1 MKALKAENEELK
13 AELARA
19 KEDHQYDN
27 LVHQKELESLKN
39 PIPFKKKRFNVML
52 KGRDLIMIFDR
63 FVGPKK
69 GSSVAQDARVQ
80 VRTPDGKHYDVMSV
94 NLVEN
99 KILGARETH
108 RIVIST
114 HEEVAKMGSPIKLL

>member
-1 MKALKAENEELK
+1 
-13 AELARA
+13 
-19 KEDHQYDN
+19 
-27 LVHQKELESLKN
+27 
-39 PIPFKKKRFNVML
+39 ML

-80 VRTPDGKHYDVMSV
+80 VRTPDGRHYDVMSV

-99 KILGARETH
+99 KI
-108 RIVIST
+108 
-114 HEEVAKMGSPIKLL
+114 

>member
-1 MKALKAENEELK
+1 
-13 AELARA
+13 
-19 KEDHQYDN
+19 
-27 LVHQKELESLKN
+27 
-39 PIPFKKKRFNVML
+39 
-52 KGRDLIMIFDR
+52 MIFDR

-80 VRTPDGKHYDVMSV
+80 VKTPDGRFFDVMSV

-99 KILGARETH
+99 KIIGARETH

-114 HEEVAKMGSPIKLL
+114 HEEIAEMGAPKLIV

>member
-1 MKALKAENEELK
+1 
-13 AELARA
+13 
-19 KEDHQYDN
+19 
-27 LVHQKELESLKN
+27 
-39 PIPFKKKRFNVML
+39 ML
-52 KGRDLIMIFDR
+52 KGRDLIMVFDR

-80 VRTPDGKHYDVMSV
+80 VKTPDGRFFDVMSV

-99 KILGARETH
+99 KIIGARETH

-114 HEEVAKMGSPIKLL
+114 HEGVAKMGSPIKLL

>member
-1 MKALKAENEELK
+1 
-13 AELARA
+13 
-19 KEDHQYDN
+19 
-27 LVHQKELESLKN
+27 
-39 PIPFKKKRFNVML
+39 ML
-52 KGRDLIMIFDR
+52 KGRDLIMIFER

-80 VRTPDGKHYDVMSV
+80 VRTPEGRYYDVQGI

-108 RIVIST
+108 RIVITT
-114 HEEVAKMGSPIKLL
+114 HEEVATMGKPKLIV

>member
-1 MKALKAENEELK
+1 
-13 AELARA
+13 
-19 KEDHQYDN
+19 
-27 LVHQKELESLKN
+27 
-39 PIPFKKKRFNVML
+39 ML

-80 VRTPDGKHYDVMSV
+80 VKTPDGRFFDVMSV

-99 KILGARETH
+99 KIIGARETH

-114 HEEVAKMGSPIKLL
+114 HEELAKMGKPIKLL

>member
-1 MKALKAENEELK
+1 
-13 AELARA
+13 
-19 KEDHQYDN
+19 
-27 LVHQKELESLKN
+27 
-39 PIPFKKKRFNVML
+39 ML
-52 KGRDLIMIFDR
+52 KGRDIMTIFDR

-80 VRTPDGKHYDVMSV
+80 VRTPEGRHLDVMSV

-114 HEEVAKMGSPIKLL
+114 HEEVAPMGKPKLIL

>member
-1 MKALKAENEELK
+1 
-13 AELARA
+13 
-19 KEDHQYDN
+19 
-27 LVHQKELESLKN
+27 
-39 PIPFKKKRFNVML
+39 ML

-63 FVGPKK
+63 FVGPKR

-80 VRTPDGKHYDVMSV
+80 VKTPDGRFFDVQGI

-99 KILGARETH
+99 KIIGARETH

-114 HEEVAKMGSPIKLL
+114 HEEVAQMGSPIKLL

>member
-1 MKALKAENEELK
+1 
-13 AELARA
+13 
-19 KEDHQYDN
+19 
-27 LVHQKELESLKN
+27 
-39 PIPFKKKRFNVML
+39 ML

-80 VRTPDGKHYDVMSV
+80 VKTPDGRFFDVQGI

-99 KILGARETH
+99 KIIGARETH

-114 HEEVAKMGSPIKLL
+114 HEELGKMGKPINLL

>member
-1 MKALKAENEELK
+1 
-13 AELARA
+13 
-19 KEDHQYDN
+19 
-27 LVHQKELESLKN
+27 
-39 PIPFKKKRFNVML
+39 ML

-69 GSSVAQDARVQ
+69 GSGVAQDARVQ
-80 VRTPDGKHYDVMSV
+80 VRTPEGRHLDVMGV

-99 KILGARETH
+99 KIIGAKETH

-114 HEEVAKMGSPIKLL
+114 HEEVARMGKPIKLL

>member
-1 MKALKAENEELK
+1 
-13 AELARA
+13 
-19 KEDHQYDN
+19 
-27 LVHQKELESLKN
+27 
-39 PIPFKKKRFNVML
+39 ML

-63 FVGPKK
+63 FVRPKK

-80 VRTPDGKHYDVMSV
+80 VKTPDGRFFDVQGI

-99 KILGARETH
+99 KIIGARETH

-114 HEEVAKMGSPIKLL
+114 HEELAKMGKPIKLL